1 MQSRNGPGTAHAS
14 VTPVVGQAR
23 AMATDISVTA
33 IGNDRVRLESAV
45 DRALA
50 VFRDVESQCSRFDPT
65 SALMKANAAPAEW
78 TAVSPRCFE
87 ALAAAAD
94 AYRRTG
100 GRFDPRVHDDLCRL
114 GYAHSL
120 AFEAGDVVLRTPSAQ
135 ARPELPEWQP
145 RFHQRRGLV
154 HLGGYRVDLGGIGK
168 GLAVRWAVESLREHT
183 DDFLVEAGGD
193 CYAAGAAPDGGPWR
207 IGVEDP
213 LNLDQPIAV
222 LAVSDRAVAT
232 SSVRIRRWTA
242 GSSDVHHLIDPRT
255 GLPGGAGLGAVT
267 VVGDDVADAEVDAK
281 TLFLEGR
288 DAIADV
294 VRSEVTA
301 ACWVTTDGRSEFS
314 TGLEQ
319 YIQWRRA

>member
-1 MQSRNGPGTAHAS
+1 VPSLSGPVTARVS
-14 VTPVVGQAR
+14 VTAVVGQAR
-23 AMATDISVTA
+23 AMATDISITA
-33 IGNDRVRLESAV
+33 VGHDRVSLESAV

-50 VFRDVESQCSRFDPT
+50 VFHDVESQCTRFDPS

-78 TAVSPRCFE
+78 TAVPPRCFE
-87 ALAAAAD
+87 ALAAAAA
-94 AYRRTG
+94 AYQRTG

-114 GYAHSL
+114 GYARSL
-120 AFEAGDVVLRTPSAQ
+120 SFEANDVVLHTPAAH
-135 ARPELPEWQP
+135 ARPELPEWKP
-145 RFHQRRGLV
+145 RFESRRGLV

-168 GLAVRWAVESLREHT
+168 GLAVRWAVETVREYT

-213 LNLDQPIAV
+213 LNSDQPIAV

-242 GSSDVHHLIDPRT
+242 GRSRVHHLIDPRT
-255 GLPGGAGLGAVT
+255 GMPGGADLCAVT
-267 VVGDDVADAEVDAK
+267 VVGGDVADAEVDAK

-294 VRSEVTA
+294 VRSELTA
-301 ACWVTTDGRSEFS
+301 ACWVTTDGTPEFS
-314 TGLEQ
+314 TALEPF
-319 YIQWRRA
+319 IMWRRP